1 MFDFRVKKDSVSLNA
16 KLGTYSLG
24 MSTSKIKSDVLYH
37 QGKLVGKMETAE
49 TLSVGE
55 NELAFVAQLNQPTIQ
70 IDWASRVKD

>member
-1 MFDFRVKKDSVSLNA
+1 
-16 KLGTYSLG
+16 

-37 QGKLVGKMETAE
+37 QGKLVGKMETTE